1 MGDVESSVFER
12 EPPGGGAAPQQLA
25 DAGADYTANPAV
37 AELEAAFAADG
48 YAPTGVRLPE
58 RALLLQLLHA
68 QGTQIAEL
76 TKAEQAIDRP
86 HRHLYMNTPGR
97 PARPAFLR
105 VCRGVSTL

>member
-1 MGDVESSVFER
+1 MGDIESSVFER

-25 DAGADYTANPAV
+25 DAGAGTANPAV

-58 RALLLQLLHA
+58 RALLLQLLRA

-76 TKAEQAIDRP
+76 AKVEAIDRP
-86 HRHLYMNTPGR
+86 RRHYMNTLLYYECVG
-97 PARPAFLR
+97 ASLHCH
-105 VCRGVSTL
+105 VCV